1 MDAPIKMNRR
11 FLRSV
16 RLTDDCRLASGLD
29 GYVVTPSVRMALDK
43 ITAAFAKGD
52 SDRAFTLTAPYGTGK
67 SAFALFLYHLLA
79 DAGDNAW
86 PLLEKADAGLAKSC
100 KSVLWNGAGTRDGY
114 VTLTATAHRAP
125 VSTVLA
131 EALDNL
137 GDALPQELFE
147 PVKQLRESRDTKVS
161 LRLFMQC
168 VRELGDKKRGVLLI
182 VDEFGKLFEQARL
195 SPHNTDVFLLQEL
208 AEAASRSGD
217 TPFVLLGLLH
227 QSFSDYADIGAK
239 LRNEFSKIE
248 GRFEPIAFHESVV
261 AQIQLTAAA
270 FPEPT
275 ARTQEGLGKAVIQ
288 AIEAKLPALVG
299 LGDRD
304 FARCAARACPLHP
317 LTLAAL
323 PYFFRRFGQNARSI
337 FSRFCPVEFFV

>member
-1 MDAPIKMNRR
+1 MDAPLKMNRR

-16 RLTDDCRLASGLD
+16 RLTDDCRLTSGLD

-79 DAGDNAW
+79 GAGDNAW

-100 KSVLWNGAGTRDGY
+100 KSVLWNGADTRDGY

-125 VSTVLA
+125 VSSVLA

-137 GDALPQELFE
+137 GDALPQDLFE

-168 VRELGDKKRGVLLI
+168 VRELGYKRRG
-182 VDEFGKLFEQARL
+182 GY
-195 SPHNTDVFLLQEL
+195 
-208 AEAASRSGD
+208 SGD
-217 TPFVLLGLLH
+217 
-227 QSFSDYADIGAK
+227 
-239 LRNEFSKIE
+239 
-248 GRFEPIAFHESVV
+248 
-261 AQIQLTAAA
+261 
-270 FPEPT
+270 
-275 ARTQEGLGKAVIQ
+275 
-288 AIEAKLPALVG
+288 
-299 LGDRD
+299 
-304 FARCAARACPLHP
+304 
-317 LTLAAL
+317 
-323 PYFFRRFGQNARSI
+323 
-337 FSRFCPVEFFV
+337 